1 MQMNEKSVKIK
12 ELRKNSFFFG
22 FAVVVLSLLGFLVPF
37 EKVDIYVKLAL
48 YNGVLLIQSIYTHNR
63 ASEGF
68 YLEEKAGK
76 IEEQGGLLL
85 MLYGLVWFILPLLY
99 IYNFF
104 TNLFSLVL
112 IITIYIFLLGILKLT
127 TSIIIKGI
135 PKNQKVWRITLSI
148 FVLSMGLIALSLS
161 FVVLYTNFQNLIV
174 IFVFLATLGEGISN
188 FEYVIFLKKEFNP

>member
-12 ELRKNSFFFG
+12 ELRKDSFLFG
-22 FAVVVLSLLGFLVPF
+22 SIIVVLSLLGFLVPF

-48 YNGVLLIQSIYTHNR
+48 YNGVVLIQSFYTSDR

-85 MLYGLVWFILPLLY
+85 ILYGLAWFIIVMF
-99 IYNFF
+99 IY
-104 TNLFSLVL
+104 TNLFLLVL
-112 IITIYIFLLGILKLT
+112 TVTIYIFLLGILKLT
-127 TSIIIKGI
+127 ASIIIKSI
-135 PKNQKVWRITLSI
+135 PKNQKVWRLTLSI
-148 FVLSMGLIALSLS
+148 FVLSMGIITLSLS
-161 FVVLYTNFQNLIV
+161 FVVLYTNLQNLIV